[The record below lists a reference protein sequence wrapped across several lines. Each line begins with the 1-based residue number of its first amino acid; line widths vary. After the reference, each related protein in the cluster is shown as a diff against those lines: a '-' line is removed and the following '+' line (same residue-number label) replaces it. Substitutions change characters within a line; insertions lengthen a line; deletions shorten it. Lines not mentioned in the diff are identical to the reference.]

1 MDYVNLGKSGLKV
14 SRICLGMMTYGTPEW
29 REWVLDEATSRSF
42 IQRALELGINFFDT
56 ADMYSLGVSEEVTG
70 RALRR
75 VLVLAVVLALTAFV
89 VPPASHR
96 DAPVSLV
103 KGQGAN
109 GVDHNRNVVW
119 ILFLGSDARP
129 GQSVTRSRADAIQLT
144 GVNLKTGH
152 ATMIG
157 IPRDSYVGIPGHGSE
172 KINAAMYFGG
182 PKLMGRAVGNL
193 VGVQPDY
200 VFTTGFDGFRQM
212 VNAIGGV
219 TVKSRFAFSDPVR
232 PIEGELLPVLGV
244 VAFLDINWSE
254 KLTSTIGYSM
264 LDIDNSDGQ
273 SPDAFKRGD
282 YALANV
288 LFYPVKNVMFG
299 PEVQWGRR
307 ENFSDGFSSD
317 DVRIQFSVKY
327 NFSHTFGGN

>member
-1 MDYVNLGKSGLKV
+1 MRTL
-14 SRICLGMMTYGTPEW
+14 
-29 REWVLDEATSRSF
+29 
-42 IQRALELGINFFDT
+42 
-56 ADMYSLGVSEEVTG
+56 VTG

-232 PIEGELLPVLGV
+232 PQGYRVGK
-244 VAFLDINWSE
+244 N
-254 KLTSTIGYSM
+254 KLNGFQTMIFARIRKSF
-264 LDIDNSDGQ
+264 
-273 SPDAFKRGD
+273 PRGD
-282 YALANV
+282 FDRSANQQDVMRGILAQVRSRQDRPGFMERGVLAAVRHMNTGVRPAELYRLAQAATQVDPRRFRGCVITGGVGYAGSASVVFPNV
-288 LFYPVKNVMFG
+288 G
-299 PEVQWGRR
+299 QARR
-307 ENFSDGFSSD
+307 IAA
-317 DVRIQFSVKY
+317 DVRRDA
-327 NFSHTFGGN
+327 TLDRGC